1 MMDDSTKD
9 STDQPTP
16 ERHLHEPG
24 REPSHHAPHTAV
36 GGAGDGRT
44 TAPAWSVQHEGLAA
58 AHGAEPNRLL
68 RALPLEEYARIL
80 PQLTP
85 VRLGLKQVLVEPNVP
100 IRDVY
105 FPREGVSS
113 VVADE
118 QEGGA
123 VEVGTIGPDGFI
135 GLPVLHGAE
144 SMPYRVFIQIEG
156 HGWRLSADAFRQL
169 IDERAAVRHLFLRYA
184 QYFTDQVSQSV
195 ACNRLHTLDERCA
208 RWLLMTHD
216 RVEGDRFELTHE
228 FLSLMLGVR
237 RAGVTVAMGVL
248 QAANIIQYT
257 RGRVVVIDRQR
268 LEEAS
273 CGCYHITR
281 TQLDRLVGA
290 PRVS

>member
-1 MMDDSTKD
+1 MDDGTND
-9 STDQPTP
+9 GTGQPTP
-16 ERHLHEPG
+16 ERQLHEPG
-24 REPSHHAPHTAV
+24 REPPGGPQHTAV
-36 GGAGDGRT
+36 GGAGDGSAAR
-44 TAPAWSVQHEGLAA
+44 PAWSAEHEGLAA
-58 AHGAEPNRLL
+58 AHGAEQNRLL
-68 RALPLEEYARIL
+68 RALPREEYARLL
-80 PQLTP
+80 PQLVP
-85 VRLGLKQVLVEPNVP
+85 VRLGLKQVLVEPDVP

-248 QAANIIQYT
+248 QAANIVQYT
-257 RGRVVVIDRQR
+257 RGRVTVVDRGR

-281 TQLDRLVGA
+281 IQLARLLGA
-290 PRVS
+290 RRVS